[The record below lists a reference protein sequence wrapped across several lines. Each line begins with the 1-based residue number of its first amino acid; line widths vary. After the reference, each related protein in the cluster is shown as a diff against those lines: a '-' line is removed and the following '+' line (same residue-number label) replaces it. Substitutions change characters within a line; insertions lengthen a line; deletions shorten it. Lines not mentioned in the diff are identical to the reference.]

1 MVHTTETGNQATHLI
16 VRFVALTN
24 YYAVNFS
31 TEKHFIMLIQIVLPA
46 LEFDKFFK
54 PSNLVIVVKIYA

>member
-1 MVHTTETGNQATHLI
+1 MVHTTETGNQATHHI
-16 VRFVALTN
+16 VRFVALIN
-24 YYAVNFS
+24 YYAV
-31 TEKHFIMLIQIVLPA
+31 HFTMLIQIVLPA